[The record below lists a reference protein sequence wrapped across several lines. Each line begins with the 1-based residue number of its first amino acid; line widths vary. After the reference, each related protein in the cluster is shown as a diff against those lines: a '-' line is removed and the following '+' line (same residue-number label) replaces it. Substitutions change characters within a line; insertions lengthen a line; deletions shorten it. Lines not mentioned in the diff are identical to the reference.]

1 MMNMKKIALNS
12 NNEELGSFL
21 IYSLILIPFFKL
33 LTSAFSIM
41 LPLYYVPPGALVCM
55 MIFKQKFDKK
65 ALLFANSL
73 LFFYVLPIFFRGHS
87 VTLPEVK
94 IFTAAF
100 LFLNCILVLLYHFT
114 ENQNQWLAKKNKFE
128 HLAIYSGFLFMII
141 CLSSF
146 SWNQLRFP
154 LNLSFSQIQDVFSFS
169 RSDPETRLEILLRFN
184 PVGAIVNDIQNTRY
198 IGQQLLILPLLG
210 LIFLLN
216 KITKEIGSVAF
227 LGSYSLIFL
236 ICIFLTN
243 SRGFALSLVALIML
257 SFARHIN
264 SFLHK
269 MICLF
274 LFTFPLLLLTL
285 SPRFLSGRSCQISFV
300 QGHLTLFG
308 NGVGAFIDDLNSKCQ
323 PIITGNHYINII
335 TTSYDNVHLEFIHYF
350 GVLIYIPLIIYLLVF
365 ALRNNHYK
373 TRILFFILFVF
384 LSLNFNLF
392 EFSILP
398 CILCLYFD
406 INSSRL
412 KPGIDHLTA

>member
-1 MMNMKKIALNS
+1 MMSMKKIALNS

-33 LTSAFSIM
+33 LTSAFSIK
-41 LPLYYVPPGALVCM
+41 LPLYYVPTAVLVCM
-55 MIFKQKFDKK
+55 MVFKQKFEKK
-65 ALLFANSL
+65 VLLLANGF
-73 LFFYVLPIFFRGHS
+73 LFFYALPIFFRDHS
-87 VTLPEVK
+87 VTLPEAK
-94 IFTAAF
+94 ILAASF
-100 LFLNCILVLLYHFT
+100 LFFNCVLVLLHHFT
-114 ENQNQWLAKKNKFE
+114 ENKNQWFAKKNKFE
-128 HLAIYSGFLFMII
+128 YLAIYSGLLFMII
-141 CLSSF
+141 CLTSF
-146 SWNQLRFP
+146 IWNQLRFP
-154 LNLSFSQIQDVFSFS
+154 LNLSFAQIQDVFSFS

-184 PVGAIVNDIQNTRY
+184 PVGSIINDIQNTRY

-216 KITKEIGSVAF
+216 RITKEIGSVAF
-227 LGSYSLIFL
+227 LVTYSLIFL

-243 SRGFALSLVALIML
+243 SRGFALSLIALIML
-257 SFARHIN
+257 SFARNIN

-269 MICLF
+269 LICLV
-274 LFTFPLLLLTL
+274 LFTFPLILLTL

-300 QGHLTLFG
+300 QGHLTLLG
-308 NGVGAFIDDLNSKCQ
+308 NGVGAFIDDLNNKCQ

-350 GVLIYIPLIIYLLVF
+350 GMLIYVPLIIYLLVF
-365 ALRNNHYK
+365 ALKNNHYK

-406 INSSRL
+406 INSGRL
-412 KPGIDHLTA
+412 KPVSII